1 MMKKEKVESVFFG
14 VDHRFGHSETPD
26 RKMPENSVS
35 YFSVRH
41 FSVRWPKR

>member
-1 MMKKEKVESVFFG
+1 MTKKEKVESVFFG
-14 VDHRFGHSETPD
+14 VDHRFGHSEMPD

-41 FSVRWPKR
+41 FSVRWPK